1 MITSSSIQYIT
12 RMLNEPRSLTDMDR
26 ESIAAII
33 KEFPYFMPARYMGAA
48 IEHKKKPY
56 NKETMAIMWLYMGN
70 WLLLNDYLAAASIE
84 DNAPKT
90 REKIKFSL
98 ATASAEPEIVVTK
111 APLAAEQPKE
121 VVQEPAKPTKK
132 ETEPIPPTASN
143 NETVAE
149 PAVVLPPEVPETIAE
164 QIAHHEEEL
173 HEEEVYTEEI
183 IQPLI
188 VKEALLSAADKEQK
202 PEPAQKEEEVYE
214 DTPMSLYVDDDEEYE
229 KDDDLIIK
237 PLNYTIEHF
246 DFNKE
251 QITNQDGDTLIL
263 PVYTDN
269 YFFHQGI
276 KVSEE
281 IPEEMDQANKTPTPA
296 AQEPENTDDKDKS
309 LMVMMSFSEWLL
321 HFKVKTQKEI
331 EETEDKRALK
341 SMWQQEKLAAANE
354 EENEEIP
361 EEVFNMAV
369 NSITKEEDLASE
381 ALAQIHR
388 KQGKYDRAI
397 DMYRKLSLRNPQ
409 KIAYFAHKIEEL
421 LKEKEL

>member
-56 NKETMAIMWLYMGN
+56 NKETMAAMWLYMGN
-70 WLLLNDYLAAASIE
+70 WLLLNDYLAAAAIK
-84 DNAPKT
+84 DNTPKS

-98 ATASAEPEIVVTK
+98 ATASAEPEIVVSK
-111 APLAAEQPKE
+111 APLVAEQPKE
-121 VVQEPAKPTKK
+121 VAQEPARPAKK
-132 ETEPIPPTASN
+132 ETEPIPSTVSNKETA
-143 NETVAE
+143 AE

-164 QIAHHEEEL
+164 QITHHEEEL

-188 VKEALLSAADKEQK
+188 IKETLLGSSESS
-202 PEPAQKEEEVYE
+202 QKEEEVYE
-214 DTPMSLYVDDDEEYE
+214 EAPTSLYVDDDEEYE

-276 KVSEE
+276 KVSED
-281 IPEEMDQANKTPTPA
+281 IPEEMDQVNKTPTPV
-296 AQEPENTDDKDKS
+296 AQEPETTDDKDKS